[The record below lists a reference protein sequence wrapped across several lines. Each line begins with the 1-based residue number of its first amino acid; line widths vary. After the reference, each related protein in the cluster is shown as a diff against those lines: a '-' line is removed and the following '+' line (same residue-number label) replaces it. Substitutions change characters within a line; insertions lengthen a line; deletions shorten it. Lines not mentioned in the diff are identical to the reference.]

1 MKLTK
6 LKLKQIIKEELQTL
20 SEWDVDPE
28 EEAAQEYDGL
38 YSQID
43 GWTKEILDRGN
54 TDEMSRHKRF
64 TFGPIWGSFVSPWT
78 IHIGGK

>member
-1 MKLTK
+1 VKITK
-6 LKLKQIIKEELQTL
+6 SKLKQIIKEELQTL

-54 TDEMSRHKRF
+54 IDEMRDLNEF
-64 TFGPIWGSFVSPWT
+64 LENLL
-78 IHIGGK
+78 GKLEDPYRR